1 MGARQRLNSL
11 NLLAVL
17 TISAVIGGFVQSWF
31 LFLISAAVL
40 AAILIHS
47 GDIRPTSRSSRKS
60 RQRR

>member
-17 TISAVIGGFVQSWF
+17 MISAIIGGVVQSWL
-31 LFLISAAVL
+31 LFLISAVAL

-47 GDIRPTSRSSRKS
+47 GDIRPTSRSSRKT

>member
-17 TISAVIGGFVQSWF
+17 TISAVIGGIVQSWL

-40 AAILIHS
+40 AAIQIHS
-47 GDIRPTSRSSRKS
+47 GDIRPTSRSSRKT